1 MRISYDFHVEPKAD
15 LVGFLFIIGLES
27 LSELLLKHDQGL
39 VFGP

>member
-1 MRISYDFHVEPKAD
+1 MRISYNFHAEPEAD

-27 LSELLLKHDQGL
+27 FSELLLKHDQSL